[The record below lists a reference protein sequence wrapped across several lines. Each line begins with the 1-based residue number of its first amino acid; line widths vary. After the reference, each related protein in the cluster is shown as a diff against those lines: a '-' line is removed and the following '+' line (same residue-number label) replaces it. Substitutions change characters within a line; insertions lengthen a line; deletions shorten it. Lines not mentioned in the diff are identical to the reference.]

1 MAQDYVWEKLNT
13 GHWKEGRDEI
23 VFGLQCYNVKRS
35 VIILTFTSLKQ
46 EKLFMVEA
54 VFLTTSCWIYSLFR
68 LPGQEVWHGWRDLY
82 AVVALLRNLA
92 VFWTHFIIFIELLV
106 ALAN

>member
-13 GHWKEGRDEI
+13 GHWKEGRDEMI
-23 VFGLQCYNVKRS
+23 FGLQCYNVRRS

-54 VFLTTSCWIYSLFR
+54 VFLTTSCWIYFLFR

-92 VFWTHFIIFIELLV
+92 LFWTHFIIFI
-106 ALAN
+106 